1 MELYRGW
8 FYNEAND
15 EYWKRS
21 ATRDHILKR
30 KNIKGI
36 WKKNFKKRKLFGIF
50 NIGKQRTQS
59 FIEELKNGKFK
70 VDEMYEKYI
79 IGNETI
85 QGTHED
91 FDTLDEAINFTEY
104 VVNQKNKQVVRS
116 EYVSLILISIGIYL
130 YIAISSADL
139 FWFF

>member
-50 NIGKQRTQS
+50 NIGEQRTQS
-59 FIEELKNGKFK
+59 FITELKNGKFK
-70 VDEMYEKYI
+70 VDERYEKR
-79 IGNETI
+79 IG
-85 QGTHED
+85 
-91 FDTLDEAINFTEY
+91 Y
-104 VVNQKNKQVVRS
+104 
-116 EYVSLILISIGIYL
+116 
-130 YIAISSADL
+130 
-139 FWFF
+139 